1 MTVKVYYYC
10 SRFSVSTK
18 ANSSNSS
25 DIVGKQKL
33 TPKTVNNAGERPTL
47 DFFGRV
53 VQPIK
58 ESQKGKFRS
67 VR

>member
-1 MTVKVYYYC
+1 M
-10 SRFSVSTK
+10 STK
-18 ANSSNSS
+18 AKSSNSA

-33 TPKTVNNAGERPTL
+33 TPKTINNTGERPTL

-58 ESQKGKFRS
+58 ESEKGKGKISQKAHKKLSLYF
-67 VR
+67 

>member
-1 MTVKVYYYC
+1 M
-10 SRFSVSTK
+10 STK
-18 ANSSNSS
+18 AKSSNSA

-33 TPKTVNNAGERPTL
+33 TPKTIYNTGERPTL

-58 ESQKGKFRS
+58 ESEKGKGKIS
-67 VR
+67 